1 MSALEPLPDKSVT
14 ATETGL
20 RYPEPNVKSARY
32 SNAVPEPTYAWVTV
46 LVPTLVVNVVADNM
60 PVTLNDLSF
69 GMVNVGLN
77 VKPSNLTNSLIFL
90 NQ

>member
-1 MSALEPLPDKSVT
+1 M
-14 ATETGL
+14 
-20 RYPEPNVKSARY
+20 
-32 SNAVPEPTYAWVTV
+32 

-69 GMVNVGLN
+69 GMVYVGLN

-90 NQ
+90 NP